1 LILDSLMLGASGA
14 GRLLL
19 WLAIAL
25 VGVGLR
31 RVPGK
36 AVCQMCLAM
45 LLAFVIN
52 DLTLKPIFHA
62 PRPFQR
68 DAQVRVVGPRPDDY
82 SFPSGHAAASVAAAV
97 ALSRAWPAG
106 TIAWFA
112 LSAFIAYTRIYLGV
126 HYPIDVVAGAI
137 VGMACGWFAVGRTHW
152 RAPREHAPRQ
162 PTS

>member
-1 LILDSLMLGASGA
+1 MLGASEV

-36 AVCQMCLAM
+36 AVCQLCLAM
-45 LLAFVIN
+45 LVAFLIN
-52 DLTLKPIFHA
+52 DVTLKPVIHA

-68 DAQVRVVGPRPDDY
+68 DAQARVVGHRPNDY
-82 SFPSGHAAASVAAAV
+82 SFPSGHAAASFAAAV

-106 TIAWFA
+106 TVVWFA
-112 LSAFIAYTRIYLGV
+112 LAAFIAYTRIYLGV
-126 HYPIDVVAGAI
+126 HYPIDA
-137 VGMACGWFAVGRTHW
+137 ACGALVGIACAWFAIGRTRWHFTQSIVD
-152 RAPREHAPRQ
+152 R
-162 PTS
+162 